1 MNNEIL
7 LPNRCHDF
15 AKTRLLRLY
24 SRESAL
30 AKSFPL
36 NRSRGFIRNIEH
48 YAVNVGRFGNN
59 SVADCAE
66 QVIGELCK
74 LDRHCIGRSYRANAD
89 CVVIGALIAHNTD

>member
-1 MNNEIL
+1 M
-7 LPNRCHDF
+7 
-15 AKTRLLRLY
+15 AKKPWYDWAFSGTQ
-24 SRESAL
+24 
-30 AKSFPL
+30 SFPL

>member
-1 MNNEIL
+1 MPQRTL
-7 LPNRCHDF
+7 M
-15 AKTRLLRLY
+15 AKKPWYDWAFSGMQL
-24 SRESAL
+24 
-30 AKSFPL
+30 FPL